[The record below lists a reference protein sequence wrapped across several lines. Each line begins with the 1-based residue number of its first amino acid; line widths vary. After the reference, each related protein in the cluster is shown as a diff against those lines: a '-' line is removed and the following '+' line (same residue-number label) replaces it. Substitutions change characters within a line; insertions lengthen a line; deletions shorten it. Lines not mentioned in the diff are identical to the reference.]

1 MSNSISIIAHECIRQ
16 INRLDSVTNNIANV
30 DTPGF
35 KAEELYFLRGNPGDV
50 VPGEAKR
57 RQITVTNYSQGAM
70 QKTDNGLD
78 LSIQGK
84 GFFVIQ
90 TKNGLA
96 YTRDGRFTLNKD
108 KNLVTQD
115 GNYVL
120 GGSGKIVITGNNIQI
135 SENGAINVDG
145 NEVDRLKIVDFR
157 NLSALNRLGGGLCQD
172 PGGLADPSIRKNPEI
187 QSGYLELSN
196 VQAIRQMVKM
206 INMQRSFG
214 LYQKVMQTIQ
224 DQDKLS
230 TNRVG
235 KI

>member
-1 MSNSISIIAHECIRQ
+1 MADSISIIAHECIRQ

-35 KAEELYFLRGNPGDV
+35 KAAELYFARGGPRGAS
-50 VPGEAKR
+50 GESR
-57 RQITVTNYSQGAM
+57 LRQIMVTNYSPGVM
-70 QKTDNGLD
+70 QKTDNVLD
-78 LSIQGK
+78 LAIQGE

-108 KNLVTQD
+108 KHLVTQD
-115 GNYVL
+115 GSDVL
-120 GGSGKIVITGNNIQI
+120 GRSGKIVITGDSIQI
-135 SENGAINVDG
+135 GENGVINVDG
-145 NEVDRLKIVDFR
+145 NEVDTLKIVDFR
-157 NLSALNRLGGGLCQD
+157 NLSALHRLGRGLYQD
-172 PGGLADPSIRKNPEI
+172 PDGSADPGIRKNPEI

-196 VQAIRQMVKM
+196 VQAIREMVEM
-206 INMQRSFG
+206 INIQRSFES
-214 LYQKVMQTIQ
+214 YQKVMQTIQ

-235 KI
+235 KL

>member
-1 MSNSISIIAHECIRQ
+1 MANSISIIAHECIRQ

-35 KAEELYFLRGNPGDV
+35 KAEELYFLRGGPS
-50 VPGEAKR
+50 GESKL
-57 RQITVTNYSQGAM
+57 RQIIVTNYSPGVM
-70 QKTDNGLD
+70 QKTDNVLD
-78 LSIQGK
+78 LAIQGE

-108 KNLVTQD
+108 KHLATQD
-115 GNYVL
+115 GSYVL
-120 GGSGKIVITGNNIQI
+120 GRSGKIAIPGDNIQI
-135 SENGAINVDG
+135 SENGVIKVDG
-145 NEVDRLKIVDFR
+145 NEVDTLKIVDFR
-157 NLSALNRLGGGLCQD
+157 NLSALNRLGRGLYQD
-172 PGGLADPSIRKNPEI
+172 PDGSAEPSIRKNPEI

-196 VQAIRQMVKM
+196 VQAVREMVEM
-206 INMQRSFG
+206 INIQRSFES
-214 LYQKVMQTIQ
+214 YQKVMQAIQ

-235 KI
+235 KL